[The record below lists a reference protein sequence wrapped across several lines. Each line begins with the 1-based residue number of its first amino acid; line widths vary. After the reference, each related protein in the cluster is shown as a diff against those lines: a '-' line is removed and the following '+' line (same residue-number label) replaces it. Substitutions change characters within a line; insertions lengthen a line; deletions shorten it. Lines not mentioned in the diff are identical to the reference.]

1 MVSVMWAKQSN
12 KPTIGFITTPSV
24 PIPRPFANPFAPFVR
39 APTYG
44 SIITKPDA
52 AKSTPAPTMSKTGL
66 EIADAATTT

>member
-12 KPTIGFITTPSV
+12 KPTIGFVTTPTV
-24 PIPRPFANPFAPFVR
+24 PIPRPFANPLAPFVR
-39 APTYG
+39 APAYG
-44 SIITKPDA
+44 STTKPDA